1 MLEDD
6 KKNLELRMRS
16 AVKGKSFRLKVFPAK
31 KNQMS
36 EETDKLKARIA
47 RMEATSQ
54 GLFRV
59 LQLIAHA
66 LILQKSLS
74 KEFLHYMLSAAAANF
89 EDNMNK
95 AKSVEEEKLN
105 YSVWTHQME
114 IMQLGLT
121 QPPEISPEMQLE
133 LDKFLQ
139 AN

>member
-1 MLEDD
+1 
-6 KKNLELRMRS
+6 
-16 AVKGKSFRLKVFPAK
+16 
-31 KNQMS
+31 MS

-47 RMEATSQ
+47 RMEATNQ

-74 KEFLHYMLSAAAANF
+74 KEFFHYMLGAAAANF

-95 AKSVEEEKLN
+95 TKSVEEKLN
-105 YSVWTHQME
+105 YSVWVNQME

-139 AN
+139 TN